1 MVKKLMK
8 YELASYMRSLLPFQL
23 ILLGIALLHR
33 FVQLFENDGNAYW
46 TFFSSSTAIFIIA
59 CIVTL
64 VATVALCIARFYKNM
79 FTGEG
84 YLSFT
89 LPVTVHQHIW
99 AKLLSAIIC
108 ALVSVVAILLACSI
122 VTAGDAF
129 VELWKAICYL
139 CNRAFDNIGGHFIA
153 YIVEAVIMLVVVS
166 AVSMLLFYTCIAV
179 GQLAKKNRVLLAFG
193 VFFGYFFACQI
204 LGTIAIIILTTYG
217 EQLGIYKLLSWIENN
232 SPATDHLVAAGLI
245 VFNLILG
252 TIYYLITQHI
262 MKKKLNLE

>member
-33 FVQLFENDGNAYW
+33 FVQLFENDGDAYW

-89 LPVTVHQHIW
+89 LPVPVHQHIW

-108 ALVSVVAILLACSI
+108 ALVSAVAILLACSI

-139 CNRAFDNIGGHFIA
+139 CNRAFDNFGGHFIA
-153 YIVEAVIMLVVVS
+153 YIIEAVIMLVVVS
-166 AVSMLLFYTCIAV
+166 AVSMLLFYTCCRRSARKEKPRAARFRSI
-179 GQLAKKNRVLLAFG
+179 LRVLFCLPDTRHYRYHRSYDIRKTARN
-193 VFFGYFFACQI
+193 I
-204 LGTIAIIILTTYG
+204 
-217 EQLGIYKLLSWIENN
+217 
-232 SPATDHLVAAGLI
+232 
-245 VFNLILG
+245 
-252 TIYYLITQHI
+252 
-262 MKKKLNLE
+262 

>member
-33 FVQLFENDGNAYW
+33 FVQFFESDSDAYW
-46 TFFSSSTAIFIIA
+46 IFFVSSTVIFVIA

-64 VATVALCIARFYKNM
+64 VATVALSISRFYKNM

-99 AKLLSAIIC
+99 AKLLSTLIC
-108 ALVSVVAILLACSI
+108 DIVTTLSILLAGVITLSGEALVEVCKAAAYI
-122 VTAGDAF
+122 AGR
-129 VELWKAICYL
+129 LHQQY
-139 CNRAFDNIGGHFIA
+139 GGHFTA
-153 YIVEAVIMLVVVS
+153 YIFEAVILIVAFA
-166 AVSMLLFYTCIAV
+166 AVSMLLFYTCIAI

-193 VFFGYFFACQI
+193 VYFGYYFLRQL
-204 LGTIAIIILTTYG
+204 LGTVEIVIITASGGSSLVMRFM
-217 EQLGIYKLLSWIENN
+217 SWIMNGSIGN
-232 SPATDHLVAAGLI
+232 THVLFAVLLTGMLL
-245 VFNLILG
+245 LG
-252 TIYYLITQHI
+252 AVYYLITQHI

>member
-33 FVQLFENDGNAYW
+33 FVQLFENDGDAYW

-108 ALVSVVAILLACSI
+108 ALVSAVAILLACSI

-153 YIVEAVIMLVVVS
+153 YIIAALLHLHCRRS
-166 AVSMLLFYTCIAV
+166 ARKEKPRAARFRSIL
-179 GQLAKKNRVLLAFG
+179 RVLFCLPETRHYRYHRSYDIRKTARN
-193 VFFGYFFACQI
+193 I
-204 LGTIAIIILTTYG
+204 
-217 EQLGIYKLLSWIENN
+217 
-232 SPATDHLVAAGLI
+232 
-245 VFNLILG
+245 
-252 TIYYLITQHI
+252 
-262 MKKKLNLE
+262 

>member
-33 FVQLFENDGNAYW
+33 FVQLFENDGDAYW

-153 YIVEAVIMLVVVS
+153 YIIEAVIMLVVVS
-166 AVSMLLFYTCIAV
+166 AV
-179 GQLAKKNRVLLAFG
+179 
-193 VFFGYFFACQI
+193 
-204 LGTIAIIILTTYG
+204 
-217 EQLGIYKLLSWIENN
+217 
-232 SPATDHLVAAGLI
+232 
-245 VFNLILG
+245 
-252 TIYYLITQHI
+252 
-262 MKKKLNLE
+262 